1 VLLGLHGAQCFLH
14 IGETLSMSTAIE
26 RGRESFQSQ
35 GWGDAYAQ
43 LSAADKE
50 TPLEPDDLE
59 RLAVAAF
66 LVGRDADSVGV
77 WERAHQACLSGG
89 ETTRAARCAFWLGFT
104 LVLKGETARGG
115 AWLAR
120 LRRLLDEYQT
130 DCAEEGF
137 FLVAVALQ
145 KMDEGEAEAAYATSE
160 EISAI
165 ADRFSD
171 PDLVAISRLVRGQA
185 LIQLGDTAQGVAW
198 LDEVMISVTSNE
210 VSPLVVGLIYC
221 AVIEAFQAIFD
232 LHRAKEW
239 TAALSHWCE
248 SQPDLVPYRG
258 QCLVHRA
265 EIMQLH
271 GAWPDA
277 IEEAKRAGDWLSRP
291 PGHPAVGMAFY
302 QQAELR
308 RLCGEFPEAEE
319 AYRQATRWGR
329 SPQPGLAQLRLAQ
342 GQADAAEAA
351 INSALDEAQELAT
364 RSRLLAAY
372 VEILLA
378 GNSVPAARSAADE
391 LSGIASK
398 IDAPMLHAMAA
409 HASGSVL
416 LAEGAHRDALTM
428 LRRAWSG
435 WRKLEAPYEAARV
448 RVLVGLAY
456 RSLGDDDT
464 AEMELDA
471 ARWVFQ
477 QLGAAPDLARVE
489 ELSRAEAARPA
500 GGLTAREVQVLALVA
515 KGETNKAIAAELVL
529 SERTVE
535 RHVSNIFNKLGVS
548 SRTAATAH
556 AFQHQLI

>member
-1 VLLGLHGAQCFLH
+1 
-14 IGETLSMSTAIE
+14 MSTTIE
-26 RGRESFQSQ
+26 RGRESFERQV
-35 GWGDAYAQ
+35 WGDAYTQ
-43 LSAADKE
+43 LSAADQNA
-50 TPLEPDDLE
+50 PLETDDLE

-66 LVGRDADSVGV
+66 LVGKDADSVEA
-77 WERAHQACLSGG
+77 WERAHQARLSGG
-89 ETTRAARCAFWLGFT
+89 EMTRAARCAFWLGFI

-120 LRRLLDEYQT
+120 LRRLLDEYQA

-137 FLVAVALQ
+137 FLCAVALQ
-145 KMDEGEAEAAYATSE
+145 NMDEGEAEAAYAASE
-160 EISAI
+160 RISVI

-171 PDLVAISRLVRGQA
+171 PDLVAFSRLIRGQA

-221 AVIEAFQAIFD
+221 AVIEALQAIFD
-232 LHRAKEW
+232 LHRAQEW

-302 QQAELR
+302 QQAELH
-308 RLCGEFPEAEE
+308 RLCGRFAEAEE

-329 SPQPGLAQLRLAQ
+329 SPQPGLAQLRLIQ
-342 GQADAAEAA
+342 GQVDAADAA
-351 INSALDEAQELAT
+351 IRSALDEARELTA
-364 RSRLLAAY
+364 RSKLLAVF

-378 GNSVPAARSAADE
+378 KDDVPTARSAADE
-391 LSGIASK
+391 LSGIAAK
-398 IDAPMLHAMAA
+398 MDAPMLHATAA
-409 HASGSVL
+409 HATGAVL
-416 LAEGAHRDALTM
+416 LADGEHRTALAT
-428 LRRAWSG
+428 LRSAWG
-435 WRKLEAPYEAARV
+435 DWRKLEAPYEAARV
-448 RVLVGLAY
+448 RVLVGLAC
-456 RSLGDDDT
+456 RAMGDDDT

-489 ELSRAEAARPA
+489 ELSRAQAVRPA
-500 GGLTAREVQVLALVA
+500 GGLTGREVQVLALVA

-548 SRTAATAH
+548 SRAAATAH
-556 AFQHQLI
+556 AYQHQLI

>member
-1 VLLGLHGAQCFLH
+1 
-14 IGETLSMSTAIE
+14 MSTGIE
-26 RGRESFQSQ
+26 RGRESFERQA
-35 GWGDAYAQ
+35 WGDAFAQ
-43 LSAADKE
+43 FSAADQLA
-50 TPLEPDDLE
+50 PLEADDLE

-66 LVGRDADSVGV
+66 LIGKDADSVGV
-77 WERAHQACLSGG
+77 WERAHQARLSGG
-89 ETTRAARCAFWLGFT
+89 ETTRAARCAFWLGFI

-115 AWLAR
+115 AWMAR
-120 LRRLLDEYQT
+120 LRRLLDEFQT
-130 DCAEEGF
+130 DSAEQGF
-137 FLVAVALQ
+137 FLVAVAFQ
-145 KMDEGEAEAAYATSE
+145 SMDEGDAEAAYATSE
-160 EISAI
+160 EISEI

-171 PDLVAISRLVRGQA
+171 ADLVAISRLIRGQA
-185 LIQLGDTAQGVAW
+185 LIQLGNTKQGVAW
-198 LDEVMISVTSNE
+198 LDEVMISATSNE

-232 LHRAKEW
+232 LHRAQEW

-271 GAWPDA
+271 GSWPDA
-277 IEEAKRAGDWLSRP
+277 IEEAKRAGDWLSQP

-302 QQAELR
+302 QQAELH
-308 RLCGEFPEAEE
+308 RLCGEFPQAEE

-342 GQADAAEAA
+342 GQVEAAEAA
-351 INSALDEAQELAT
+351 INGALDEAQELTT

-378 GNSVPAARSAADE
+378 ANEVPAARLAADE
-391 LSGIASK
+391 LSGISATM
-398 IDAPMLHAMAA
+398 DAPMLYATAA
-409 HASGSVL
+409 HATGAVL
-416 LAEGAHRDALTM
+416 LAEGEHRTALAT
-428 LRRAWSG
+428 LRSAWG
-435 WRKLEAPYEAARV
+435 VWRKLEVPYEAARV
-448 RVLVGLAY
+448 RVLVGLAC
-456 RSLGDDDT
+456 RATGDDDT

-477 QLGAAPDLARVE
+477 QLGAAPDLARVDA
-489 ELSRAEAARPA
+489 LSRADEARPA
-500 GGLTAREVQVLALVA
+500 GGLTAREVQVLSLVA
-515 KGETNKAIAAELVL
+515 KGETNKAVAAQLVL

-548 SRTAATAH
+548 SRSAATAH
-556 AFQHQLI
+556 AFEHQLI

>member
-1 VLLGLHGAQCFLH
+1 
-14 IGETLSMSTAIE
+14 MSTAIE
-26 RGRESFQSQ
+26 RGRESFESQ
-35 GWGDAYAQ
+35 TWGDAYTQ
-43 LSAADKE
+43 LSAADQNA
-50 TPLEPDDLE
+50 PLEADDLE
-59 RLAVAAF
+59 RLAVVAF
-66 LVGRDADSVGV
+66 LLGKDADSVDA
-77 WERAHQACLSGG
+77 WERAHQARLSAG
-89 ETTRAARCAFWLGFT
+89 ETTRAARCAFWLGFI
-104 LVLKGETARGG
+104 LVLRGETARGG

-120 LRRLLDEYQT
+120 LRRLLDDYQT

-137 FLVAVALQ
+137 FLVAIAFQ
-145 KMDEGEAEAAYATSE
+145 NMDEGDADAAFAASE
-160 EISAI
+160 KIGAI

-171 PDLVAISRLVRGQA
+171 PDLVAISRLIKGQA
-185 LIQLGDTAQGVAW
+185 LIQLGDTTQGVAW
-198 LDEVMISVTSNE
+198 LDEVMISATSNE

-232 LHRAKEW
+232 LHRAQEW

-277 IEEAKRAGDWLSRP
+277 IEEAKRAGDWLSQP

-302 QQAELR
+302 QQAELH
-308 RLCGEFPEAEE
+308 RLCGNFAEAEE

-342 GQADAAEAA
+342 GQVEAAEAA
-351 INSALDEAQELAT
+351 INGALDEAQEMTT

-378 GNSVPAARSAADE
+378 ANDVTEARSAADE
-391 LSGIASK
+391 LSGIAAMM
-398 IDAPMLHAMAA
+398 DAPMLHAMAA
-409 HASGSVL
+409 QAMGAVL
-416 LAEGAHRDALTM
+416 LAGGEHRTALAT
-428 LRRAWSG
+428 LRSAWG
-435 WRKLEAPYEAARV
+435 VWRKLEAPYEAARV
-448 RVLVGLAY
+448 RVLVGLAC
-456 RSLGDDDT
+456 RAIGDEDT

-489 ELSRAEAARPA
+489 ELSRAEAIMPA

-548 SRTAATAH
+548 SRAAATAY
-556 AFQHQLI
+556 AYEHQLI

>member
-1 VLLGLHGAQCFLH
+1 MG
-14 IGETLSMSTAIE
+14 TAIE
-26 RGRESFQSQ
+26 RGRESFEKQAWS
-35 GWGDAYAQ
+35 DAFGQ
-43 LSAADKE
+43 LSAADRQ

-66 LVGRDADSVGV
+66 LVGKDADSVGV
-77 WERAHQACLSGG
+77 WERAHQARLSGG
-89 ETTRAARCAFWLGFT
+89 ETTRAARCAFWLGFI

-130 DCAEEGF
+130 DSAEEGF

-145 KMDEGEAEAAYATSE
+145 NMDEGEAEAAYAASE
-160 EISAI
+160 EISEI

-171 PDLVAISRLVRGQA
+171 PDLVAISRLVKGQA

-232 LHRAKEW
+232 LHRAQEW

-277 IEEAKRAGDWLSRP
+277 IEEAKRAGDWLSQP

-302 QQAELR
+302 QQAELH
-308 RLCGEFPEAEE
+308 RLCGKFAEAEE
-319 AYRQATRWGR
+319 AYRRATRWGR
-329 SPQPGLAQLRLAQ
+329 SPQPGLAQLRLTQ
-342 GQADAAEAA
+342 GQVDAAEAA
-351 INSALDEAQELAT
+351 LSGALDEAQELTT

-378 GNSVPAARSAADE
+378 KNDVPAARSAADE
-391 LSGIASK
+391 LSGIAAK
-398 IDAPMLHAMAA
+398 LDAPMLHATAA
-409 HASGSVL
+409 HATGAVL
-416 LAEGAHRDALTM
+416 LADGEPRTALAT
-428 LRRAWSG
+428 LRSAWG
-435 WRKLEAPYEAARV
+435 VWRKLEAPYEAARV
-448 RVLVGLAY
+448 RVLVGLAC
-456 RSLGDDDT
+456 RAIGDDDT

-489 ELSRAEAARPA
+489 ELSRAEAARSA
-500 GGLTAREVQVLALVA
+500 GGLTAREIQVLALVA

-548 SRTAATAH
+548 SRAAATAH
-556 AFQHQLI
+556 AYEHQLI

>member
-1 VLLGLHGAQCFLH
+1 
-14 IGETLSMSTAIE
+14 MSTTIE
-26 RGRESFQSQ
+26 RGRESFERQV
-35 GWGDAYAQ
+35 WGDAYTQ
-43 LSAADKE
+43 LSAADQNA
-50 TPLEPDDLE
+50 PLETDDLE

-66 LVGRDADSVGV
+66 LVGKDADSVEA
-77 WERAHQACLSGG
+77 WERAHQARLSGG
-89 ETTRAARCAFWLGFT
+89 EMTRAARCAFWLGFI

-137 FLVAVALQ
+137 FLCAVALQ
-145 KMDEGEAEAAYATSE
+145 NMDEGEAEAAYAASE
-160 EISAI
+160 RISVI

-171 PDLVAISRLVRGQA
+171 PDLVAFSRLIRGQA
-185 LIQLGDTAQGVAW
+185 LIQLGDTTQGVAW

-232 LHRAKEW
+232 LHRAQEW

-302 QQAELR
+302 QQAELH
-308 RLCGEFPEAEE
+308 RLCGKFLEAEE

-329 SPQPGLAQLRLAQ
+329 TPQPGLAQLRLTQ
-342 GQADAAEAA
+342 GQVDAAEAA
-351 INSALDEAQELAT
+351 ISNALDEAQELSA
-364 RSRLLAAY
+364 RSRLLATY
-372 VEILLA
+372 VEIQLA
-378 GNSVPAARSAADE
+378 AGDVPAARSAADE
-391 LSGIASK
+391 LSGIAAK
-398 IDAPMLHAMAA
+398 IDARMLHAMAA
-409 HASGSVL
+409 HASGAVL
-416 LAEGAHRDALTM
+416 FAEGEHRNALTT
-428 LRRAWSG
+428 LRRAWTG

-489 ELSRAEAARPA
+489 VLSRAVPARPA

-535 RHVSNIFNKLGVS
+535 RHVSNIFSKLSVS
-548 SRTAATAH
+548 SRAAATAH
-556 AFQHQLI
+556 AYENHLI

>member
-1 VLLGLHGAQCFLH
+1 
-14 IGETLSMSTAIE
+14 
-26 RGRESFQSQ
+26 
-35 GWGDAYAQ
+35 
-43 LSAADKE
+43 
-50 TPLEPDDLE
+50 
-59 RLAVAAF
+59 
-66 LVGRDADSVGV
+66 
-77 WERAHQACLSGG
+77 
-89 ETTRAARCAFWLGFT
+89 
-104 LVLKGETARGG
+104 
-115 AWLAR
+115 
-120 LRRLLDEYQT
+120 
-130 DCAEEGF
+130 
-137 FLVAVALQ
+137 
-145 KMDEGEAEAAYATSE
+145 
-160 EISAI
+160 
-165 ADRFSD
+165 
-171 PDLVAISRLVRGQA
+171 
-185 LIQLGDTAQGVAW
+185 
-198 LDEVMISVTSNE
+198 MISVTSNE

-239 TAALSHWCE
+239 TAALSHWCA

-302 QQAELR
+302 QQAELH
-308 RLCGEFPEAEE
+308 RLCGEFPQAEE

-329 SPQPGLAQLRLAQ
+329 SPQPGLAQLRLSQ
-342 GQADAAEAA
+342 GQVDAAEAA
-351 INSALDEAQELAT
+351 ISSALDEAQEPTT

-378 GNSVPAARSAADE
+378 ANDVPAARFAADE
-391 LSGIASK
+391 LSGIAAK

-416 LAEGAHRDALTM
+416 FAEGEHRNALTT
-428 LRRAWSG
+428 LRRAWTG

-456 RSLGDDDT
+456 RSLGDDET

-489 ELSRAEAARPA
+489 ELSRAEVARPA

-535 RHVSNIFNKLGVS
+535 RHVSNIFTKLGVS
-548 SRTAATAH
+548 SRSAATAH
-556 AFQHQLI
+556 AYQHHLI

>member
-1 VLLGLHGAQCFLH
+1 MP
-14 IGETLSMSTAIE
+14 TPNS
-26 RGRESFQSQ
+26 R
-35 GWGDAYAQ
+35 
-43 LSAADKE
+43 AADQHA
-50 TPLEPDDLE
+50 PLEADDLE

-66 LVGRDADSVGV
+66 LLGKDADSVDA
-77 WERAHQACLSGG
+77 WEQAHQARLSAG
-89 ETTRAARCAFWLGFT
+89 ETTRAARCAFWLGFI
-104 LVLKGETARGG
+104 LVLRGETARGG

-120 LRRLLDEYQT
+120 LRRLLDDYQT

-137 FLVAVALQ
+137 FLVAIAFQ
-145 KMDEGEAEAAYATSE
+145 NMDEGDADAAYAASE
-160 EISAI
+160 KIGAI

-171 PDLVAISRLVRGQA
+171 PDLTAISRLIRGQT
-185 LIQLGDTAQGVAW
+185 LIQLGDTKQGVAW
-198 LDEVMISVTSNE
+198 LDEVMISATSNE

-221 AVIEAFQAIFD
+221 AVIEAFQSIFD
-232 LHRAKEW
+232 LHRAQEW

-302 QQAELR
+302 QQAELH
-308 RLCGEFPEAEE
+308 RLCGKFAEAEE

-329 SPQPGLAQLRLAQ
+329 SPQPGLAQLRLSQ
-342 GQADAAEAA
+342 GQVEAAEAA
-351 INSALDEAQELAT
+351 INGALDETQETTT

-378 GNSVPAARSAADE
+378 ANDVTEARSAADE
-391 LSGIASK
+391 LSGIAAK
-398 IDAPMLHAMAA
+398 LDAPMLHAMAA
-409 HASGSVL
+409 HAMGAVL
-416 LAEGAHRDALTM
+416 LADGEHRTALAT
-428 LRRAWSG
+428 LRSAWG
-435 WRKLEAPYEAARV
+435 VWRKLEAPYEAARV
-448 RVLVGLAY
+448 RVLVGLACQAI
-456 RSLGDDDT
+456 GDEDT

-489 ELSRAEAARPA
+489 ELSRAEAVMPA

-548 SRTAATAH
+548 SRAAATAH
-556 AFQHQLI
+556 AYEHQLI